1 MKLILSLKE
10 KLVIVIP
17 LISFILIFSTI
28 VFVAQYGSTPL
39 SQMATQDILFVGKTS
54 VLGAGEYSFE
64 VMNGN
69 VSVGTINSPKNVEE
83 GKPVY
88 IVNSVDSVNIPYLY
102 SAREWTDIYVDDKLV
117 VGGETNLLSYFVGA
131 LWFLPLTILVISLK
145 NGRKNR
151 YEN

>member
-1 MKLILSLKE
+1 MK
-10 KLVIVIP
+10 
-17 LISFILIFSTI
+17 
-28 VFVAQYGSTPL
+28 
-39 SQMATQDILFVGKTS
+39 
-54 VLGAGEYSFE
+54 
-64 VMNGN
+64 GN

-88 IVNSVDSVNIPYLY
+88 IINSVDSVNIPYLY

-117 VGGETNLLSYFVGA
+117 VGGETNLLSYFAGA